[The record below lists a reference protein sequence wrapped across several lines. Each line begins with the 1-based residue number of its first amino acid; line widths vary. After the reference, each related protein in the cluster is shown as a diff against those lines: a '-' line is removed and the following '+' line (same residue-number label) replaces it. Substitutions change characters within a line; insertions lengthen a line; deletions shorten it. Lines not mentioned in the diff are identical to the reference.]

1 MGDEEMEEAELEE
14 QDALERQKELD
25 KSVLLLF
32 L

>member
-14 QDALERQKELD
+14 QDALARQKELD